1 MRLHREGV
9 CEGQAEEQGLME
21 ARAEVVLM
29 AVVLYDPAAAVLTV
43 ADERVGPPEVMR
55 WFGLC

>member
-1 MRLHREGV
+1 MGLHREGV
-9 CEGQAEEQGLME
+9 CEGQSEEQDLME

-29 AVVLYDPAAAVLTV
+29 AVALQDPAAAVLTV